1 MGSSETTPRSVTT
14 TATTTTTTR
23 MPTKNIIV
31 VSSPSLAASR
41 SRRGGLQDKN
51 YSLWGGG
58 STTVVSPDGS
68 NGDVILAELECVPSV
83 VKYKVNTENTARPGR
98 ANKRKAEEEL
108 LDPEEDEKR
117 SMRRNRNR
125 LAAARCRQKRLD
137 QIQTLQVEVNNWELK
152 NRSLEEEVVALKAE
166 KEELQYILAAHRSTC
181 ALQVKVEPA
190 TEEEAPVFVQV
201 QPCEET
207 VKPQRPERP
216 GSLSLTPL
224 TVNNIEGVPISTPS
238 NGILSFT
245 SLLEGRTGLTP
256 TNILSPTSLW
266 GPVKTSSSLNTPNC
280 GSQERRLVVTDLLSP
295 STQALLTSL

>member
-1 MGSSETTPRSVTT
+1 MGSRETTARTVTT
-14 TATTTTTTR
+14 KTKTKTK
-23 MPTKNIIV
+23 MPSKNIIV
-31 VSSPSLAASR
+31 VSGPSLAASR
-41 SRRGGLQDKN
+41 TRRGGTDKN

-83 VKYKVNTENTARPGR
+83 VKYKVNTENTNRPGR

-117 SMRRNRNR
+117 KMRRNRNR

-137 QIQTLQVEVNNWELK
+137 QIETLQVEVNNWELK

-166 KEELQYILAAHRSTC
+166 EES
-181 ALQVKVEPA
+181 
-190 TEEEAPVFVQV
+190 PVFVQV
-201 QPCEET
+201 QSSQEP

-224 TVNNIEGVPISTPS
+224 TVNNIEGVAIDTPS
-238 NGILSFT
+238 NGILSFNT
-245 SLLEGRTGLTP
+245 LLEGKTGLTP

-266 GPVKTSSSLNTPNC
+266 GPVKINSALNTPNC
-280 GSQERRLVVTDLLSP
+280 GSQERR
-295 STQALLTSL
+295 

>member
-1 MGSSETTPRSVTT
+1 MGPLSNNHSHNYNLNKH
-14 TATTTTTTR
+14 R

-58 STTVVSPDGS
+58 SATLVTPDGS

-83 VKYKVNTENTARPGR
+83 VKYKVNTENTVRPGR

-108 LDPEEDEKR
+108 MDPEEDEKR

>member
-1 MGSSETTPRSVTT
+1 MGSSETTASTVTT
-14 TATTTTTTR
+14 KTKTETK
-23 MPTKNIIV
+23 MPSKNIIV
-31 VSSPSLAASR
+31 VSGPSLAASR
-41 SRRGGLQDKN
+41 TRRGGTDKN

-83 VKYKVNTENTARPGR
+83 VKYKVNTENTNRPGR

-117 SMRRNRNR
+117 KMRRNRNR

-137 QIQTLQVEVNNWELK
+137 QIETLQVEVNNWELK

-181 ALQVKVEPA
+181 SLQVKSSQEP
-190 TEEEAPVFVQV
+190 
-201 QPCEET
+201 

-224 TVNNIEGVPISTPS
+224 TVNNIEGVAIDTPS
-238 NGILSFT
+238 NGILSFNT
-245 SLLEGRTGLTP
+245 LLEGKSGLTP

-266 GPVKTSSSLNTPNC
+266 GPVKINSALNTPNC
-280 GSQERRLVVTDLLSP
+280 GSQERRLIVTDLLSP

>member
-1 MGSSETTPRSVTT
+1 MGSSETTPS
-14 TATTTTTTR
+14 TATTTTTRTTAT

-31 VSSPSLAASR
+31 VSTPSLAANR
-41 SRRGGLQDKN
+41 ARRGGADKN
-51 YSLWGGG
+51 YTLWGGG
-58 STTVVSPDGS
+58 STTVVSPDGGS

-83 VKYKVNTENTARPGR
+83 VKYKVNTENTARPR
-98 ANKRKAEEEL
+98 ANKRKAEEDL
-108 LDPEEDEKR
+108 MDPEEDEKR
-117 SMRRNRNR
+117 KMRRNRNR

-137 QIQTLQVEVNNWELK
+137 QIETLQVEVNNWEMK

-166 KEELQYILAAHRSTC
+166 KEELQYILAAHRTTC

-190 TEEEAPVFVQV
+190 TEEEAPVFVEV

-224 TVNNIEGVPISTPS
+224 TVSNIEGVAIDTPS
-238 NGILSFT
+238 NGILSFNT
-245 SLLEGRTGLTP
+245 LLEGKTGLTP

-266 GPVKTSSSLNTPNC
+266 GPVKINSALNTPNC
-280 GSQERRLVVTDLLSP
+280 GSQERRLIVTDLLSP

>member
-1 MGSSETTPRSVTT
+1 MG
-14 TATTTTTTR
+14 
-23 MPTKNIIV
+23 
-31 VSSPSLAASR
+31 
-41 SRRGGLQDKN
+41 
-51 YSLWGGG
+51 
-58 STTVVSPDGS
+58 
-68 NGDVILAELECVPSV
+68 LECVPSV
-83 VKYKVNTENTARPGR
+83 VKYKGNTENTARPGR
-98 ANKRKAEEEL
+98 ASKRKAEEEV

-117 SMRRNRNR
+117 KMRRNRNR

-137 QIQTLQVEVNNWELK
+137 QIETLQVEVNNWELK
-152 NRSLEEEVVALKAE
+152 NQSLEEEVVALKAE
-166 KEELQYILAAHRSTC
+166 KEELQYILAAHRTTC

-190 TEEEAPVFVQV
+190 TEEEAPVFVEV

-224 TVNNIEGVPISTPS
+224 TVSNIEGVPISTPS
-238 NGILSFT
+238 NGILSFS

-280 GSQERRLVVTDLLSP
+280 GSQEKAGSDGPPQSQH
-295 STQALLTSL
+295 SGS